1 MSDSA
6 RPGAAVQRAARIED
20 SPLHGRTRLQGRIV
34 TDPDEIADIGACI
47 EYGKLSWL
55 TRLFTPAPKGWKR

>member
-47 EYGKLSWL
+47 AYGKLPFWQ
-55 TRLFTPAPKGWKR
+55 RWITPAPKGWKR